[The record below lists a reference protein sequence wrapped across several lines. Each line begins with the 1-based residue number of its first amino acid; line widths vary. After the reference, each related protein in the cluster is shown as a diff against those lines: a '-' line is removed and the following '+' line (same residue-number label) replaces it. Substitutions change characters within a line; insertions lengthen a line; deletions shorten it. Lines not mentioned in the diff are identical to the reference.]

1 MAEKFDYSSV
11 RASAERLIDRFGA
24 NFQFSRE
31 IAGSYDPTTGSTSS
45 TTSDYTTNVVWL
57 EYNKDEVDETTIFRG
72 DAKLVCDGQVEPDDV
87 VTYQGQT
94 WRIIDTSPLNPTG
107 SDRLLT
113 IAQAR
118 K

>member
-1 MAEKFDYSSV
+1 MAEKFDYSRS
-11 RASAERLIDRFGA
+11 RASAQRLIDRFGSSLT
-24 NFQFSRE
+24 FTRE
-31 IAGSYDPTTGSTSS
+31 AYGDYDPVTGSTGSTSS
-45 TTSDYTTNVVWL
+45 TFTTNVVWL

-72 DAKLVCDGQVEPDDV
+72 DAKLVCDGQVEPDDTV
-87 VTYQGQT
+87 VYQSET

-107 SDRLLT
+107 SDRVLT